1 MSEPITPL
9 NPQQTAAQE
18 QKAASEGYFK
28 RILVCLDQD
37 INVDTGGLPD
47 ETISARA
54 ARLAANGK
62 GFSGFYGRWMCRFLN
77 LWQKNHGPKAIAG
90 DDARARRVAAIEETS
105 GEINQGT

>member
-1 MSEPITPL
+1 MSDNPIAPL
-9 NPQQTAAQE
+9 NPKQTATQE
-18 QKAASEGYFK
+18 AKAASEGYFK
-28 RILVCLDQD
+28 RILVGLDQG

-77 LWQKNHGPKAIAG
+77 LFQRNHGPKAVAG
-90 DDARARRVAAIEETS
+90 DAARAARVLQTENES
-105 GEINQGT
+105 GVIDQ